1 MLSNKIT
8 ALKNENKIQN
18 NVQSK
23 KKTNH
28 IFVSMSA
35 PSYPIFSKRIQREQK
50 EQTRNK
56 RGAYNFQKN
65 KEYTVAEEWFQAR
78 KEARQIKIKQSIE
91 DCELDL
97 KIPSYEDF
105 EYEEP

>member
-1 MLSNKIT
+1 
-8 ALKNENKIQN
+8 
-18 NVQSK
+18 
-23 KKTNH
+23 
-28 IFVSMSA
+28 MSA
-35 PSYPIFSKRIQREQK
+35 PSYPVFSKRIQREQK
-50 EQTRNK
+50 EQQRSK

-78 KEARQIKIKQSIE
+78 KEVKQAQKKLPIE
-91 DCELDL
+91 DCELDI